1 MRNNKYRG
9 SLSLDWINK
18 EQSLYYEIDEKDG
31 RGVRPAWVPRND
43 IAVAEPR
50 ILRYERNHGD
60 PANNNMLIKG
70 DNLLVLRSLG
80 EMFKGKPDKE
90 KVKCIYIDP
99 PFNTGSAFKYYD
111 DNLQHSEWLT
121 MMRDRLHLLKPLLR
135 KDGAILAHIDNEEV
149 AHLKILMDE
158 EFGRN
163 NFVQIVTVKRAS
175 PAGFKTINPGPVTV
189 SDYILIYAKDKKE
202 YIKHF
207 KPSYVPVDYD
217 ENYDLVIMNPA
228 KPPKQWKFKKIGD
241 LILSKRGFSNWREA
255 KKEWGKEWKLILNSF
270 VADFA
275 LYNAENIVSIRDPH
289 KPSEATKKLL
299 EKSKANK
306 GKVFVMER
314 DGKPAAYFLN
324 GGALSFYKNKLKI
337 VDGELTPTELLT
349 DIWTDIN
356 FAGIAK
362 EGDVQFKNSK
372 KPEMLLRRII
382 ESNTEAGDLVLDSFA
397 GSGTTGAVAHKIGR
411 RWIMVEIG
419 KHATEL
425 IIPRMQRVISG
436 KDQSGVSKIVKWV
449 GGGGFKYYELGQS
462 VIKEKNMNWKMK
474 AEEIA
479 EAVFLHFQYRLEKCP
494 AIEDGMMFLGKH
506 RATPYHFAIC
516 YASRE
521 AVVITEDQ
529 FEKTIDYLDAE
540 KKFRHLTIFTNTPVA
555 VSPEMINEKILIE
568 KIPAKI
574 LREYN
579 LL

>member
-1 MRNNKYRG
+1 MANNKHKG
-9 SLSLDWINK
+9 SLNLDWINK
-18 EQSLYYEIDEKDG
+18 DLSLYYEIDEKDG
-31 RGVRPAWVPRND
+31 RGIRPVWVPRND
-43 IAVAEPR
+43 ICVAEPR
-50 ILRYERNHGD
+50 ILRYEKNYGD
-60 PANNNMLIKG
+60 PASDNMLIKG

-90 KVKCIYIDP
+90 KVRCIYIDP

-121 MMRDRLHLLKPLLR
+121 MMRDRLHLLKPLLK

-217 ENYDLVIMNPA
+217 ENYDLVILHPE
-228 KPPKQWKFKKIGD
+228 KPPKKWKFKKISN
-241 LILSKRGFSNWREA
+241 LILSKKGFNNWREA
-255 KKEWGKEWKLILNSF
+255 KKEWGKEWKIILNSF

-275 LYNAENIVSIRDPH
+275 LHNAEKIVSVRDPH
-289 KPSEATKKLL
+289 KPSDATKKLMQ
-299 EKSKANK
+299 KSKENK
-306 GKVFVMER
+306 GKVFVLER
-314 DGKPAAYFLN
+314 DGKSPAYFLN

-337 VDGELTPTELLT
+337 IDGELTPTELLT
-349 DIWTDIN
+349 DVWIDIN

-382 ESNTEAGDLVLDSFA
+382 ESNTDVGDLILDSFA

-425 IIPRMQRVISG
+425 IVPRIQRVISG
-436 KDQSGVSKIVKWV
+436 KDQSGISKVVKWN

-462 VIKEKNMNWKMK
+462 VINRKDMNWKMK
-474 AEEIA
+474 AEEMA
-479 EAVFLHFQYRLEKCP
+479 EAVFLHFQYRLEKC
-494 AIEDGMMFLGKH
+494 AVVEDEMMFLGKH

-521 AVVITEDQ
+521 ATSITEEQ
-529 FEKTIDYLDAE
+529 YEKTIDYLNKE
-540 KKFRHLTIFTNTPVA
+540 KRFRHLTIFTNTPVA
-555 VSPEMINEKILIE
+555 VSPEVIDEKVLIE